1 MQSITFSASRMACP
15 GSIFLAMGGDN
26 LAETILFVPP
36 RAYADP
42 SKLAFIKLG
51 TATDPLAKKALAWD
65 AASAAYRWSVERA
78 ELRVAVGVSDLRGQ
92 FMLEWQTATG
102 DVATWESRLFPVTI
116 DRSIDIDA
124 LIVAEQPGYLAA
136 LETRMD
142 ASVAQ
147 AQAHAQSIAQMTA
160 QATTLAPGTPATATS
175 EVRAGVVKLT
185 LGIPRGA
192 TGAQGVKGD
201 KGDTGAVGAQG
212 VPGAKGDVGAT
223 GAQGVKGDKGD
234 TGAVGAQ
241 GVPGAKGDM
250 GVKGDTGAGLCVL
263 G

>member
-201 KGDTGAVGAQG
+201 KGDTGAVGAQ
-212 VPGAKGDVGAT
+212 
-223 GAQGVKGDKGD
+223 
-234 TGAVGAQ
+234 
-241 GVPGAKGDM
+241 
-250 GVKGDTGAGLCVL
+250 
-263 G
+263 